1 MYRPAF
7 AAKLRINYAK
17 TWAQLTRC
25 LKQPALVKPAE
36 VPAHL
41 RAALAPQKTIKRPQL
56 KGNLVHTLK
65 EIITL
70 FMADWQRAARP
81 INVAIQTTRTSLAK
95 RCRNRDPKTT
105 YRHVLALI
113 DYGFL
118 RAKVHVKGG
127 LQLLLN
133 PDLIVF
139 DAAPAVAQAVLA
151 PSYPVPAAT
160 APLVSPQQG
169 LASLLAAAQNLAQ
182 NGRRPT

>member
-7 AAKLRINYAK
+7 VPKLRIHYAK

-36 VPAHL
+36 TPEHL

-81 INVAIQTTRTSLAK
+81 IHVAIQTTRTSLAK

-118 RAKVHVKGG
+118 RAKVHIKGG

-139 DAAPAVAQAVLA
+139 DAAPAVAQAALA
-151 PSYPVPAAT
+151 PSYPAPAPAPAQSPAA
-160 APLVSPQQG
+160 G
-169 LASLLAAAQNLAQ
+169 LASLLAVAQNLAQ
-182 NGRRPT
+182 NARRPT

>member
-7 AAKLRINYAK
+7 VPKLRISYAK
-17 TWAQLTRC
+17 TWAQLTRF
-25 LKQPALVKPAE
+25 LKQPHLIKPAE
-36 VPAHL
+36 TPEHL

-56 KGNLVHTLK
+56 KGNLVHSLK
-65 EIITL
+65 EIITI

-81 INVAIQTTRTSLAK
+81 LNLAIQTTRASLAK
-95 RCRNRDPKTT
+95 RCRNLDPKTS
-105 YRHVLALI
+105 YRHILALI

-139 DAAPAVAQAVLA
+139 DAAPAVQQAALA
-151 PSYPVPAAT
+151 PAYATVPT
-160 APLVSPQQG
+160 APLVSPQEG
-169 LASLLAAAQNLAQ
+169 LASLLAAGQNFVRH
-182 NGRRPT
+182 GRRAT

>member
-1 MYRPAF
+1 MHRPAF
-7 AAKLRINYAK
+7 VPKLRIHYAK

-25 LKQPALVKPAE
+25 LKQPALVRPAA
-36 VPAHL
+36 VPEHL

-65 EIITL
+65 EIITI
-70 FMADWQRAARP
+70 FMADWSRAARP

-95 RCRNRDPKTT
+95 RCRNLDPKTT

-139 DAAPAVAQAVLA
+139 DAAPVLVQAAVA
-151 PSYPVPAAT
+151 PSYAPPAPL
-160 APLVSPQQG
+160 APLVSPEQG
-169 LASLLAAAQNLAQ
+169 LASLLAAAQNLTRSS
-182 NGRRPT
+182 RRAT

>member
-7 AAKLRINYAK
+7 VPKLRIHYAK

-25 LKQPALVKPAE
+25 LKQPALVQPAD
-36 VPAHL
+36 VPEHL
-41 RAALAPQKTIKRPQL
+41 RALLAPQKTIKRPQL

-81 INVAIQTTRTSLAK
+81 INVAIQTTRASLAK
-95 RCRNRDPKTT
+95 RCRNRDPKTA

-139 DAAPAVAQAVLA
+139 DAPPAVQAAVLA
-151 PSYPVPAAT
+151 PSYPSVPT
-160 APLVSPQQG
+160 APVVSPEAG
-169 LASLLAAAQNLAQ
+169 LASLLAAAQNFAQ
-182 NGRRPT
+182 NGRRAT

>member
-7 AAKLRINYAK
+7 VPKLRIDYAK
-17 TWAQLTRC
+17 TWAQVTRC
-25 LKQPALVKPAE
+25 LKQPMLVKPAA
-36 VPAHL
+36 VPEHL

-56 KGNLVHTLK
+56 KGNLVHTIK
-65 EIITL
+65 EIITI

-95 RCRNRDPKTT
+95 RCRNLDPKTT

-139 DAAPAVAQAVLA
+139 DAAPALVQATVA
-151 PSYPVPAAT
+151 PSYPAALL
-160 APLVSPQQG
+160 APLVSPEQG
-169 LASLLAAAQNLAQ
+169 LASLLAAAQNFAPT
-182 NGRRPT
+182 GRRAT

>member
-7 AAKLRINYAK
+7 VPKLRINYAK

-36 VPAHL
+36 VPEHL
-41 RAALAPQKTIKRPQL
+41 RTALAPQKTIKRPQL

-70 FMADWQRAARP
+70 FLADWQRAARP

-95 RCRNRDPKTT
+95 RCRNRDPKTS
-105 YRHVLALI
+105 YRHILALVEA
-113 DYGFL
+113 GFL
-118 RAKVHVKGG
+118 RAKVHVRGG
-127 LQLLLN
+127 MQLLIN

-139 DAAPAVAQAVLA
+139 DAAEAVQKVVREHNH
-151 PSYPVPAAT
+151 PT
-160 APLVSPQQG
+160 APTAAVMSPVEG
-169 LASLLAAAQNLAQ
+169 LASLLAVAQNLAQ
-182 NGRRPT
+182 NGRRTT